1 MFSILQKLFS
11 PIWWHCLL
19 IHFHYFIFYVIYFL
33 DTWNQ
38 FKQNIPWFLHFKI
51 CGSGH
56 KLMSDFSIFWSSKI
70 QRFLVISDDWTF
82 VQTLTKLEDLFPSVE
97 YGTQWRFVY
106 IDVVTLNLSK
116 NSKSQENCLILLSP
130 NEKRRKNWYNFRL
143 DWYKEKFMLIRK

>member
-11 PIWWHCLL
+11 LIWWHCLL

-38 FKQNIPWFLHFKI
+38 CKQKLIWFLHFKI

-56 KLMSDFSIFWSSKI
+56 KLMSNFSIFWSSKI

-82 VQTLTKLEDLFPSVE
+82 VQTLTKLEDLFPSVQE
-97 YGTQWRFVY
+97 VWQKLSYFFVKE
-106 IDVVTLNLSK
+106 VKPFKAFS
-116 NSKSQENCLILLSP
+116 SKSYSKLLLQNLP
-130 NEKRRKNWYNFRL
+130 VGTIG
-143 DWYKEKFMLIRK
+143 KFL